1 MITAER
7 KPIEEIRAMIAPYK
21 RVLVLGCGSCVAE
34 CAAGG
39 EKETGM
45 LASTLRMANKMDG
58 KEVIIHEK
66 TLDRQCV
73 KDFVILLD
81 DVIGQYDAVLSLG
94 CGAGVQAVAEMF
106 SEIPILPALNTG
118 FLGETRDQGLW
129 VENCL
134 GCGDCML
141 ARFRRGVPP
150 GAMLQTASERPL
162 RRIQGREMRNQ
173 SGCPLRVASHHRQA
187 RPIRVP
193 GPAGADLPSEGLV
206 EKTGRGAEKD
216 HEGGSAEV
224 KDVSRLKRVLD
235 QGGFAVTAECGP
247 PKGADPEA
255 ILKKAEHLRN
265 RWMRSMSRTTR
276 PPSCACPAWP
286 RAPS

>member
-7 KPIEEIRAMIAPYK
+7 KPIDEIRAMIAPYK

-58 KEVIIHEK
+58 KEVLIQEK

-81 DVIGQYDAVLSLG
+81 DIVDQYDAVLSLG

-106 SEIPILPALNTG
+106 SEIPVLPALNTE
-118 FLGETRDQGLW
+118 FLGETREQGYW

-141 ARFRRGVPP
+141 DDFGGV
-150 GAMLQTASERPL
+150 
-162 RRIQGREMRNQ
+162 
-173 SGCPLRVASHHRQA
+173 CPLA
-187 RPIRVP
+187 RCSKQLLN
-193 GPAGADLPSEGLV
+193 GPC
-206 EKTGRGAEKD
+206 
-216 HEGGSAEV
+216 GGSREGKCEINPELPCAWQAII
-224 KDVSRLKRVLD
+224 DRLDRFGSLD
-235 QGGFAVTAECGP
+235 RLERIYP
-247 PKGADPEA
+247 PKDWSRKQGKGPRK
-255 ILKKAEHLRN
+255 I
-265 RWMRSMSRTTR
+265 MREDQQR
-276 PPSCACPAWP
+276 
-286 RAPS
+286 

>member
-7 KPIEEIRAMIAPYK
+7 KPIDEIRTMIAPYK

-45 LASTLRMANKMDG
+45 LASTLRMANKMEG
-58 KEVIIHEK
+58 NEVLIQER

-81 DVIGQYDAVLSLG
+81 DVIDQYDAILSLG

-106 SEIPILPALNTG
+106 AEIPVLPALNTE
-118 FLGETRDQGLW
+118 FLGETRDQGYW

-141 ARFRRGVPP
+141 HFFGGV
-150 GAMLQTASERPL
+150 
-162 RRIQGREMRNQ
+162 
-173 SGCPLRVASHHRQA
+173 CPLA
-187 RPIRVP
+187 RCSKQLLN
-193 GPAGADLPSEGLV
+193 GPC
-206 EKTGRGAEKD
+206 
-216 HEGGSAEV
+216 GGSKEGKCEINPEIPCAWQAIIDRLDRFGSLDRLEQIYPP
-224 KDVSRLKRVLD
+224 KDWSRK
-235 QGGFAVTAECGP
+235 QGGGP
-247 PKGADPEA
+247 RK
-255 ILKKAEHLRN
+255 I
-265 RWMRSMSRTTR
+265 MREDQQR
-276 PPSCACPAWP
+276 
-286 RAPS
+286 

>member
-7 KPIEEIRAMIAPYK
+7 KPIDEIRAMIAPYK
-21 RVLVLGCGSCVAE
+21 KVLVLGCGSCVAE

-45 LASTLRMANKMDG
+45 LASTLRMANKMEG
-58 KEVIIHEK
+58 KEVLIQEK

-81 DVIGQYDAVLSLG
+81 DVMDQYDAVLSLG

-106 SEIPILPALNTG
+106 SEIPVLPALNTE

-141 ARFRRGVPP
+141 DDFGGV
-150 GAMLQTASERPL
+150 
-162 RRIQGREMRNQ
+162 
-173 SGCPLRVASHHRQA
+173 CPLA
-187 RPIRVP
+187 RCSKQLLN
-193 GPAGADLPSEGLV
+193 GPC
-206 EKTGRGAEKD
+206 
-216 HEGGSAEV
+216 GGSKDGKCEINPEV
-224 KDVSRLKRVLD
+224 PCAWQLIIDRLDRFGSLDRLEQIYPPKDWSRK
-235 QGGFAVTAECGP
+235 QGGGP
-247 PKGADPEA
+247 RK
-255 ILKKAEHLRN
+255 I
-265 RWMRSMSRTTR
+265 MREDQQR
-276 PPSCACPAWP
+276 
-286 RAPS
+286 

>member
-7 KPIEEIRAMIAPYK
+7 KPIDEIRAMIEPYR

-39 EKETGM
+39 EKETAM

-58 KEVIIHEK
+58 KDVLIQEK

-81 DVIGQYDAVLSLG
+81 DIVDQYDAVLSLG

-106 SEIPILPALNTG
+106 SEIPVLPALNTE
-118 FLGETRDQGLW
+118 FLGETRDQGYW

-141 ARFRRGVPP
+141 DDFGGVCPVARCSKQ
-150 GAMLQTASERPL
+150 LL
-162 RRIQGREMRNQ
+162 N
-173 SGCPLRVASHHRQA
+173 
-187 RPIRVP
+187 
-193 GPAGADLPSEGLV
+193 GPC
-206 EKTGRGAEKD
+206 
-216 HEGGSAEV
+216 GGSREGKCEINPEV
-224 KDVSRLKRVLD
+224 PCAWQAIIDRLDRFGSLDRLEQIYPPKDWSRK
-235 QGGFAVTAECGP
+235 QGGGP
-247 PKGADPEA
+247 RKIVREDQQ
-255 ILKKAEHLRN
+255 R
-265 RWMRSMSRTTR
+265 
-276 PPSCACPAWP
+276 
-286 RAPS
+286 

>member
-7 KPIEEIRAMIAPYK
+7 KPIDEIRAMIAPYQ

-45 LASTLRMANKMDG
+45 LASTLRMATKMEG
-58 KEVIIHEK
+58 HEVLIQEK

-81 DVIGQYDAVLSLG
+81 DVMDQYDAVLSLG

-106 SEIPILPALNTG
+106 PEVPVLPALNTE
-118 FLGETRDQGLW
+118 FLGETREQGYW

-141 ARFRRGVPP
+141 HVFGGV
-150 GAMLQTASERPL
+150 
-162 RRIQGREMRNQ
+162 
-173 SGCPLRVASHHRQA
+173 CPLA
-187 RPIRVP
+187 RCSKQLLN
-193 GPAGADLPSEGLV
+193 GPC
-206 EKTGRGAEKD
+206 
-216 HEGGSAEV
+216 GGSREGRCEINPEV
-224 KDVSRLKRVLD
+224 PCAWQAIIDRLDRFGALDRLEQIYPPKDWSRK
-235 QGGFAVTAECGP
+235 QGGGP
-247 PKGADPEA
+247 RK
-255 ILKKAEHLRN
+255 I
-265 RWMRSMSRTTR
+265 MREDQQR
-276 PPSCACPAWP
+276 
-286 RAPS
+286 